1 MGEIEIVN
9 GSLEARVRDAVEAL
23 SLSIGMLDADGADG
37 RVRSALEGVL
47 RLLGYRVAVAETEV
61 WFRWVG
67 TVSRS
72 LELGVSD
79 AHVVAKMRD
88 SFDGNAVMGEADW
101 ESVKHPG
108 AQVSYVA
115 EVEVGGPVMA
125 RFQAGEAEG
134 LYVGYSVAPHT
145 PVWDIVV
152 SRLPWDMD
160 VESVTVTSVSH
171 IHAAVPLE

>member
-1 MGEIEIVN
+1 VVDVRN
-9 GSLEARVRDAVEAL
+9 SLEARVQEAVEGLAL
-23 SLSIGMLDADGADG
+23 SISMLGTDGSDG
-37 RVRSALEGVL
+37 RVRSALEGAL
-47 RLLGYRVAVAETEV
+47 RLLGYRVVVAETEV

-88 SFDGNAVMGEADW
+88 SFDSNAVMEEADW

-115 EVEVGGPVMA
+115 EVEIGGPVMA

-134 LYVGYSVAPHT
+134 LYVGYSVAPNT
-145 PVWDIVV
+145 LLWDIVV

-171 IHAAVPLE
+171 VHAAVPLE